1 MENNYEDRTIKLNEL
16 SEGDEFIGKWSP
28 AKIRYLKNLGGDRHL
43 LKDVETGREWEVP
56 HGRFPSFKKIN
67 TFINKPIDT
76 ILEKPDYNSWKSYS
90 KTLPLSKEIYL
101 EVFGEPKTHAEWA
114 DSFNKI
120 GRINRLIIKH
130 TDGKIRE

>member
-1 MENNYEDRTIKLNEL
+1 MLPK
-16 SEGDEFIGKWSP
+16 K
-28 AKIRYLKNLGGDRHL
+28 L
-43 LKDVETGREWEVP
+43 LKTRGIKVLGILIIKFIEKMKG
-56 HGRFPSFKKIN
+56 KK
-67 TFINKPIDT
+67 
-76 ILEKPDYNSWKSYS
+76 LESDWKSYS

-130 TDGKIRE
+130 TDDIR

>member
-1 MENNYEDRTIKLNEL
+1 MRVNQVLGILITK
-16 SEGDEFIGKWSP
+16 FM
-28 AKIRYLKNLGGDRHL
+28 KNQMG
-43 LKDVETGREWEVP
+43 
-56 HGRFPSFKKIN
+56 KKIEVN
-67 TFINKPIDT
+67 
-76 ILEKPDYNSWKSYS
+76 WKSYS

-130 TDGKIRE
+130 TNDTR

>member
-1 MENNYEDRTIKLNEL
+1 MDKKL
-16 SEGDEFIGKWSP
+16 DI
-28 AKIRYLKNLGGDRHL
+28 
-43 LKDVETGREWEVP
+43 
-56 HGRFPSFKKIN
+56 
-67 TFINKPIDT
+67 
-76 ILEKPDYNSWKSYS
+76 SWKSYS

-130 TDGKIRE
+130 TDDI

>member
-1 MENNYEDRTIKLNEL
+1 MRVTQVLGILIIK
-16 SEGDEFIGKWSP
+16 FM
-28 AKIRYLKNLGGDRHL
+28 KNQMD
-43 LKDVETGREWEVP
+43 
-56 HGRFPSFKKIN
+56 KKIEVN
-67 TFINKPIDT
+67 
-76 ILEKPDYNSWKSYS
+76 WKSYS

-130 TDGKIRE
+130 TNDTR

>member
-1 MENNYEDRTIKLNEL
+1 MRENQVLGILIIKFIEKMRDKK
-16 SEGDEFIGKWSP
+16 SE
-28 AKIRYLKNLGGDRHL
+28 
-43 LKDVETGREWEVP
+43 
-56 HGRFPSFKKIN
+56 
-67 TFINKPIDT
+67 ID
-76 ILEKPDYNSWKSYS
+76 WKSYS

-130 TDGKIRE
+130 TDDIR

>member
-1 MENNYEDRTIKLNEL
+1 MRVTQVLGILIIK
-16 SEGDEFIGKWSP
+16 FM
-28 AKIRYLKNLGGDRHL
+28 KNQMD
-43 LKDVETGREWEVP
+43 
-56 HGRFPSFKKIN
+56 KKLDI
-67 TFINKPIDT
+67 
-76 ILEKPDYNSWKSYS
+76 SWKSYS

-130 TDGKIRE
+130 TNGEIRE